1 MLFLTLA
8 GALAYR
14 SIPKEAEPDVQI
26 PIIYVS
32 MSYSGISPEDSER
45 LLLRP
50 METRLKTIA
59 NVKEM
64 TAKAYQ
70 GGGNVVVEFQAGSDL
85 DQALE
90 DVRNKVADAE
100 PDLPEG
106 ADEPTVNEVNLS
118 EFPVLVVTLVRRR
131 AGARADRRPPASCA
145 TAIEEVPGVLEAAL
159 KGVRDDLVEVII
171 DPMRLSSYGLQLDQ
185 VIAGVGANNSL
196 VAAGSIEGVRGPLRD
211 QDPVADRDRRGRR
224 QPADRR
230 RRRTRWC
237 APATSPRCARP
248 SRTRRPSPGSTASR
262 RSPSRSPSAPAP
274 T

>member
-1 MLFLTLA
+1 
-8 GALAYR
+8 
-14 SIPKEAEPDVQI
+14 
-26 PIIYVS
+26 
-32 MSYSGISPEDSER
+32 
-45 LLLRP
+45 

-85 DQALE
+85 DRALE

-106 ADEPTVNEVNLS
+106 ADEPTVQRGEPFRV
-118 EFPVLVVTLVRRR
+118 PGARRDAVWR
-131 AGARADRRPPASCA
+131 RSRARADRRRRASCA

-196 VAAGSIEGVRGPLRD
+196 IAAGSIEGSE
-211 QDPVADRDRRGRR
+211 GRYAIKIPSLIETAEDVGE
-224 QPADRR
+224 PADRR
-230 RRRTRWC
+230 RRQRRG
-237 APATSPRCARP
+237 ARP
-248 SRTRRPSPGSTASR
+248 RPRHGARDLQGPGDHHPRQRPARDRHRGLQAHRRQPDRDR
-262 RSPSRSPSAPAP
+262 RRA
-274 T
+274 